1 MSKALIL
8 VDVQN
13 DFSPDGA
20 LPVPDGDA
28 IVPVINLLMPH
39 FDHVIATKDWHPEG
53 HASFASTQG
62 KQPGEKIQLSGI
74 EQILWP
80 DHCVQETYGSEFIT
94 GLNLDAIERVIYKG
108 THPDID
114 SYSGFFDNQHDQST
128 GLADYLQKIG
138 VTELYITGLA
148 TDYCVKFTALDALS
162 LGFKTWVIQDAC
174 RGVNLID
181 GDVEAAWSAM
191 QEAGCQLTVSSSFLQ
206 KGY

>member
-13 DFSPDGA
+13 DFSPTGA

-39 FDHVIATKDWHPEG
+39 FEHVIATKDWHPEG

-62 KQPGEKIQLSGI
+62 KQPGEVIQLAGI
-74 EQILWP
+74 EQMLWP
-80 DHCVQETYGSEFIT
+80 DHCVQESNGAEFIA
-94 GLNLDAIERVIYKG
+94 GLNLDAVEHVVYKG
-108 THPDID
+108 TNLDID
-114 SYSGFFDNQHDQST
+114 SYSGFFDNQRSQST
-128 GLADYLQKIG
+128 GLADYLKKIG
-138 VTELYITGLA
+138 VTKLYIAGLA
-148 TDYCVKFTALDALS
+148 TDYCVKFTALDAVS

-174 RGVNLID
+174 RGVNMAES
-181 GDVEAAWSAM
+181 DVEAAWSAM

-206 KGY
+206 KGC